1 MMAAL
6 GLVLA
11 AMTSL
16 LFAMLHERE
25 SIFAMLEYGN
35 DACEECESVKL
46 QYYNMVKNSISKPAQ
61 VLNTATGVIFIVVTV
76 LIWYSLLSIFIIIR
90 QV

>member
-1 MMAAL
+1 MAAL

-16 LFAMLHERE
+16 LVAMLHERE
-25 SIFAMLEYGN
+25 PIFAMLEYGRN
-35 DACEECESVKL
+35 ASKEGPVKL

-76 LIWYSLLSIFIIIR
+76 LIWYSLLSIFGIIR